1 MVTRL
6 TLLLLATTLAASGQ
20 TSSTPARPAQDTNR
34 PHMTVDV
41 KPAPAT
47 PLPSKETVMAFL
59 QSWVGYDP
67 TVKYEVLAV
76 EPSEIPGVAHV
87 VARVGE
93 NTPATNFYVTSD
105 GEHAIVGDVIP
116 FGAHPFAPAKR
127 KLDAQAK
134 GPSRGAKAAQVTIV
148 EFSDLQCPHC
158 KAGQPVIDRLMAD
171 TPGAKLVFQ
180 PFPLSIHDWASKAAK
195 TGECIAEKN
204 PNGFWDYIRQVF
216 EQQDQITA
224 ANAEEKLQAI
234 AGQENVTPEQLTAC
248 LAKPEVAQRVQD
260 SINLGM
266 ALGVAGTPTVFINGR
281 KVRGVADFPYEQLK
295 KLVEFEAK
303 QQ

>member
-1 MVTRL
+1 MVTRSI
-6 TLLLLATTLAASGQ
+6 LLLAVVAITGAAQSP
-20 TSSTPARPAQDTNR
+20 TSPARLVQDTNR

-67 TVKYEVLAV
+67 TVKYEVLSI
-76 EPSEIPGVAHV
+76 EPSEIPGIAHV

-93 NTPATNFYVTSD
+93 GTPATHFYVTPD
-105 GEHAIVGDVIP
+105 GEHALVGEVIP
-116 FGAHPFAPAKR
+116 FGAHPFAAAKR
-127 KLDAQAK
+127 KLDAQAH
-134 GPSRGAKAAQVTIV
+134 GPSRGAKAPQVTIV

-171 TPGAKLVFQ
+171 TPGAKLIFQ
-180 PFPLSIHDWASKAAK
+180 PFPLSIHEWASKAAK

-204 PNGFWDYIRQVF
+204 PDGFWDYIRQVF
-216 EQQDQITA
+216 EQQEQITM
-224 ANAEEKLQAI
+224 ANAQEKLQAI
-234 AGQENVTPEQLTAC
+234 ASQENVTPEQLNTC
-248 LAKPEVAQRVQD
+248 LARPEIAQRVQD

-303 QQ
+303 QP